1 MSHDGSVAAPAHRP
15 AILPGAEPFSADG
28 SSASGGSVGV
38 VVSHGFTGS
47 PFSLRPWA
55 QHLAAQ
61 GYSVRLPLLP
71 GHGTTWQDC
80 NTSTWQQWYS
90 TIETAYEEL
99 DEQCEHVFAAGLS
112 MGGTLVTRL
121 AEQRGDKLS
130 GVVVVNPSYATTR
143 LDAKL
148 APYVKRVVKSR
159 PGIGSDIKNQA
170 VSEGGYDRTPIP
182 AFVELQKL
190 WKLTT
195 ADFERITAPVLMFR
209 SVEDHVVEP
218 LSGEL
223 LVRGATNTT
232 VREVLLHDS
241 YHVATLDNDAEQI
254 FHGSVGFIEALVAR
268 ARA

>member
-1 MSHDGSVAAPAHRP
+1 MSHDGSVVDSATRP
-15 AILPGAEPFSADG
+15 AILPGAEPFSAD
-28 SSASGGSVGV
+28 SASDGGIGI

-55 QHLAAQ
+55 THLAAK

-71 GHGTTWQDC
+71 GHGTTWRDC
-80 NTSTWQQWYS
+80 NASSWRQWYA
-90 TIETAYEEL
+90 TIEAAFEEL
-99 DEQCEHVFAAGLS
+99 AQRCEHVFAFGLS

-121 AEQRGDKLS
+121 AEQKGDALS
-130 GVVVVNPSYATTR
+130 GLVVVNPSYATTR
-143 LDAKL
+143 FDAKL
-148 APYVKRVVKSR
+148 APFLHHVVKSR

-182 AFVELQKL
+182 AFVQLRKL
-190 WKLTT
+190 WKLTR
-195 ADFERITAPVLMFR
+195 ADFDRITTPVLMYR

-223 LVRGATNTT
+223 LIRGAKNTT
-232 VREVLLHDS
+232 VHEELLHDS

-254 FHGSVGFIEALVAR
+254 FHGSVAFVEKVVAR
-268 ARA
+268 TRA

>member
-1 MSHDGSVAAPAHRP
+1 VVDSANRP
-15 AILPGAEPFSADG
+15 AVLPGAEPFSADG
-28 SSASGGSVGV
+28 ATQDGGIGV

-55 QHLAAQ
+55 QHLAAS

-71 GHGTTWQDC
+71 GHGTTWRDC
-80 NTSTWQQWYS
+80 NASTWQQWYA
-90 TIETAYEEL
+90 TIETAFEEL
-99 DEQCEHVFAAGLS
+99 SARCEHVFAVGLS

-121 AEQRGDKLS
+121 AEQRGDALS
-130 GVVVVNPSYATTR
+130 GLVVVNPSYGTTR
-143 LDAKL
+143 FDAKL
-148 APYVKRVVKSR
+148 APLLHRVVKSR
-159 PGIGSDIKNQA
+159 PGIGSDIKNQT

-182 AFVELQKL
+182 AFVQLRKL
-190 WKLTT
+190 WKLTRS
-195 ADFERITAPVLMFR
+195 DFERITAPVLMYR

-223 LVRGATNTT
+223 LIDGARNTT

-254 FHGSVGFIEALVAR
+254 FHGSVEFIEMLVAR
-268 ARA
+268 ART